1 MSHSAAGSR
10 DLSMIVMSD
19 FPDWYEVQKNMI
31 EQDMAQR
38 VEQAYATAGQPFGGV
53 LTAGVTAAY
62 FVEGA
67 VLELGAMLFDLFR
80 LGEGVGRATVGD
92 HPILGVFS
100 DAVRLLTVVAP
111 VGKIVKMVAPSELI
125 SVIQVTGKSS
135 LCTPMSTVNALQA
148 TEGLHFASVAD
159 LCKALK
165 LKLPPQGGVGVHEI
179 AQLLPKLGARV
190 SKVTGGSVSSLEQL
204 AARNVG
210 DTFLVHLKWTTKAG
224 GQTLEMNH
232 TVAVQSFGGKLKWL
246 DPSGAAGES
255 LQHIESEIVA
265 TGGADGQ
272 LFDGI
277 ARASIVEYAQVY
289 ASKAFLVAGRRINVH
304 ASPLLAMLGLQVG
317 MVEIRRKTAVEVFE
331 GQGPRPGR
339 RGDY

>member
-67 VLELGAMLFDLFR
+67 ILELGAMLFDLFR
-80 LGEGVGRATVGD
+80 LGEGLEKASVGE
-92 HPILGVFS
+92 HPILGIFA

-111 VGKIVKMVAPSELI
+111 VGKIVKMVAPSELT
-125 SVIQVTGKSS
+125 SLIQVTGKSS
-135 LCTPMSTVNALQA
+135 LCTPISSVNALQA
-148 TEGLHFASVAD
+148 SEGLHFATVAD

-165 LKLPPQGGVGVHEI
+165 LKLPPQGGVGVREI

-190 SKVTGGSVSSLEQL
+190 STATGGSVSSLEQL

-210 DTFLVHLKWTTKAG
+210 DTFLVHLKWTAKAAG
-224 GQTLEMNH
+224 KTVEMDH

-255 LQHIESEIVA
+255 LQYVENIIVDMA
-265 TGGADGQ
+265 GADGP

-277 ARASIVEYAQVY
+277 ARASVVEYAQVY
-289 ASKAFLVAGRRINVH
+289 SSKAFLVAGRRINLH
-304 ASPLLAMLGLQVG
+304 ANPLLAMLYLQVG

>member
-1 MSHSAAGSR
+1 
-10 DLSMIVMSD
+10 MIAMSD

-62 FVEGA
+62 FLEGA
-67 VLELGAMLFDLFR
+67 ILELGAMIFDLFR
-80 LGEGVGRATVGD
+80 LGEGAGRASAGD
-92 HPILGVFS
+92 HPILGIFA

-111 VGKIVKMVAPSELI
+111 VGKVVRMVAPSELT
-125 SVIQVTGKSS
+125 SLIQVTGKSS
-135 LCTPMSTVNALQA
+135 LCTPISSVNALKA
-148 TEGLHFASVAD
+148 SEGLHFATAAD
-159 LCKALK
+159 LCAALK
-165 LKLPPQGGVGVHEI
+165 LKLPPQGGVGVREI

-190 SKVTGGSVSSLEQL
+190 STATGGSVSSLEQL

-210 DTFLVHLKWTTKAG
+210 DTFLVHLKWTAKAG
-224 GQTLEMNH
+224 GKTIEMNH

-255 LQHIESEIVA
+255 LQYVENIIVDQA
-265 TGGADGQ
+265 GVDGL

-277 ARASIVEYAQVY
+277 ARASIVEYAQVH
-289 ASKAFLVAGRRINVH
+289 AAKVFEIAGRRVRLP
-304 ASPLLAMLGLQVG
+304 ASPLLMMLGLQLGV
-317 MVEIRRKTAVEVFE
+317 VEIRRRSAVEDFE
-331 GQGPRPGR
+331 SRGPRPGQ
-339 RGDY
+339 RGN

>member
-1 MSHSAAGSR
+1 MSHFAARCR

-80 LGEGVGRATVGD
+80 LGEGLGKASVGD
-92 HPILGVFS
+92 HPILGIFA

-111 VGKIVKMVAPSELI
+111 VGKIVKMVAPSELTALI
-125 SVIQVTGKSS
+125 EVKGRSP
-135 LCTPMSTVNALQA
+135 LCTPISSVNALHA
-148 TEGLHFASVAD
+148 SEGLHFATVAD

-165 LKLPPQGGVGVHEI
+165 LKLPPQGGVGVREI

-190 SKVTGGSVSSLEQL
+190 STATGGSVSSLEQL
-204 AARNVG
+204 AARNAG
-210 DTFLVHLKWTTKAG
+210 DTFLVHLRWTAKAAG
-224 GQTLEMNH
+224 KTVQMDH

-255 LQHIESEIVA
+255 LQYVENIMVDE
-265 TGGADGQ
+265 ADV
-272 LFDGI
+272 LFDGMV
-277 ARASIVEYAQVY
+277 RASVVEYAQVY
-289 ASKAFLVAGRRINVH
+289 SSKAFLVAGRRINLH
-304 ASPLLAMLGLQVG
+304 ANPLLAMLYLQVG

-331 GQGPRPGR
+331 SQGPRPGR